1 MRNLLSRNSNANRHP
16 LNFPVKSLPPIL
28 PPTRSSIGGES
39 NTSAIARDTLA
50 EYLDAQ
56 EMRSATLEAFFSQTV
71 MQRFQPADNN
81 IERARK

>member
-1 MRNLLSRNSNANRHP
+1 MPIAFRWIFP
-16 LNFPVKSLPPIL
+16 PNFCFQFSLQQEVRL
-28 PPTRSSIGGES
+28 EEKATQAQ
-39 NTSAIARDTLA
+39 TSAIARDTLA